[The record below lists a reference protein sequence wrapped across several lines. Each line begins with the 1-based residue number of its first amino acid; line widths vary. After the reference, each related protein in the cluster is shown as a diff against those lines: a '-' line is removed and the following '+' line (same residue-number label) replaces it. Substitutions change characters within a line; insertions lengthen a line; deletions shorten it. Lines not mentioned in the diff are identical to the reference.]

1 MQQQQIKPVGQLKTP
16 VSTMSS
22 DVIDFLETLD
32 TKDEE
37 EDNAEEYQELNFNTE
52 E

>member
-1 MQQQQIKPVGQLKTP
+1 MELKPVGQIETP

-32 TKDEE
+32 TKEE
-37 EDNAEEYQELNFNTE
+37 EENEAEDYQELNFD
-52 E
+52 